1 MRIQEK
7 KYRGIAGGTIPRVP
21 MTPSLAAGV
30 TLAASPL
37 EFNLVVVRVFPVD
50 VNNYNGGDLFY
61 L

>member
-1 MRIQEK
+1 M
-7 KYRGIAGGTIPRVP
+7 P

-30 TLAASPL
+30 TLAAPPL

-50 VNNYNGGDLFY
+50 VVNYNGGDLFY